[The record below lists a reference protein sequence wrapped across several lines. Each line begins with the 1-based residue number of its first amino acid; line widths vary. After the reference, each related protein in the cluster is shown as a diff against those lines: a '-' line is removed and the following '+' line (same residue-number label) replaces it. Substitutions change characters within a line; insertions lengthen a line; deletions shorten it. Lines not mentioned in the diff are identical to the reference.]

1 MQITELDKIVKDS
14 IQASS
19 NRYELWINLLEKVN
33 AKIICEVGVWKG
45 DFANYILNAISTIE
59 QYTFIDPWRN
69 LPSWNKP
76 FNVSDNEFDNV
87 RSEALDK
94 NKKYAAK
101 INELRMTTKDAAKKI
116 PNETFDFS
124 YIDGDHTLRGITI
137 DLNVLYSKTRVNGLI
152 GGDDFTRNIW
162 QHSNKY
168 DPTEVFPYAIYFA
181 EANDCTIF
189 TLPYNQFLIFKNSSF
204 EVFDYGNYS
213 ELTVKQIYSKKS
225 YIESLKK
232 IVHNKLVKLSKK

>member
-1 MQITELDKIVKDS
+1 MKKICVLILFILFTTKS
-14 IQASS
+14 YS
-19 NRYELWINLLEKVN
+19 E
-33 AKIICEVGVWKG
+33 
-45 DFANYILNAISTIE
+45 ILNFSCVNSPDRGTHE
-59 QYTFIDPWRN
+59 FI
-69 LPSWNKP
+69 KI
-76 FNVSDNEFDNV
+76 
-87 RSEALDK
+87 ALDK

-101 INELRMTTKDAAKKI
+101 INELRMTSKDAAKKI

-124 YIDGDHTLRGITI
+124 YIDGDHSLRGITI

-232 IVHNKLVKLSKK
+232 IVHNKLVNLSKK